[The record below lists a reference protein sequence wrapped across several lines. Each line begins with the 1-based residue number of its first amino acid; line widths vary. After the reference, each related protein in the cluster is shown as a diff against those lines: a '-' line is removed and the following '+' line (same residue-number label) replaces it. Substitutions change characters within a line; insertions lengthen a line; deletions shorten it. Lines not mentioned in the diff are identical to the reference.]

1 MLLFFLH
8 SSHGKFPHHPHII
21 MTIIDHH
28 DDHLNIFTVL
38 QENDQ
43 ILSFRFKYVICSVYL
58 SCFSFLHTNELNT
71 GAMLSLLTDTHV
83 AWVSS
88 MEWVGKIKSVQR
100 VAFLSPSIHRQQN
113 NEELIAHDTCIPS
126 FPILQLEKILFF
138 WSLDY

>member
-1 MLLFFLH
+1 MMLLFFLH
-8 SSHGKFPHHPHII
+8 SSHGKFLHHPHII
-21 MTIIDHH
+21 IAIIGHH

-58 SCFSFLHTNELNT
+58 SCFAFLHTNELNT

-100 VAFLSPSIHRQQN
+100 VAFLSLSLQPAN
-113 NEELIAHDTCIPS
+113 NGGINGTQHNSPS
-126 FPILQLEKILFF
+126 FLDFLFF
-138 WSLDY
+138 SRMMSI